1 MGERSD
7 RPGRIDVDAAEM
19 AARITDDV
27 PGVRDE
33 PIVFRT
39 ADILPTEFRA
49 EIAACA
55 LVDAIY
61 NGMPAAAQQWNVPMD
76 VLLEWRRR
84 LKTGKTQ
91 EDAELRRL
99 FSEKREEMRASW
111 AEDAADT
118 LIAAN
123 AFVRRA
129 AQSNLLIPDMVAA
142 VAAAAAHIKGALTRD
157 RMIDA
162 NYPPARPVSGILPDA
177 EGSGEMGDPPEDQH

>member
-1 MGERSD
+1 MAERSD
-7 RPGRIDVDAAEM
+7 RPGRIHVDRTEAFSSFPEELKV
-19 AARITDDV
+19 DK
-27 PGVRDE
+27 DE

-39 ADILPTEFRA
+39 AEVLPTEFRP

-61 NGMPAAAQQWNVPMD
+61 NGMSAAAQQWNVPMET
-76 VLLEWRRR
+76 LLEWRRR
-84 LKTGKTQ
+84 LKTGKTS
-91 EDAELRRL
+91 EDIELRRL
-99 FSEKREEMRASW
+99 FAEKREEMRSSW
-111 AEDAADT
+111 SEDAADT

-162 NYPPARPVSGILPDA
+162 NYPPARPVAGILQDA
-177 EGSGEMGDPPEDQH
+177 EGSGEMGDSAEE

>member
-7 RPGRIDVDAAEM
+7 RPGRVHVDAAEM
-19 AARITDDV
+19 ISSITDDLKPNAKETFFFNTSDV
-27 PGVRDE
+27 
-33 PIVFRT
+33 
-39 ADILPTEFRA
+39 LPTEFRP

-61 NGMPAAAQQWNVPMD
+61 NGMSAAAQQWNVPMD

-84 LKTGKTQ
+84 LKTGKLS
-91 EDAELRRL
+91 EDAELRRM
-99 FSEKREEMRASW
+99 FAEKREEMRASW

-162 NYPPARPVSGILPDA
+162 NYPPARPIAGILADS
-177 EGSGEMGDPPEDQH
+177 ERSGEVGNSPEEQ